1 MSRRTQFDN
10 VSTLSGHAKVEKAK
24 NMIET
29 ARREFKIA
37 FNMYRKN
44 PSKENRELL
53 DETRNHLLEIYDEF
67 KVDVIF
73 SWLNSPEMY
82 RHNLRSRVV

>member
-1 MSRRTQFDN
+1 MRRRSQFNN
-10 VSTLSGHAKVEKAK
+10 VPTFSGHAKVEKAK

-29 ARREFKIA
+29 ARGEFKVALNI
-37 FNMYRKN
+37 YRKN
-44 PSKENRELL
+44 PSKENQELL
-53 DETRNHLLEIYDEF
+53 DQTRKHLLEVYDEF

-73 SWLNSPEMY
+73 SWLDSPDMY

>member
-1 MSRRTQFDN
+1 MSRRSQLDN
-10 VSTLSGHAKVEKAK
+10 VPTLSGHAKIEKAK

-44 PSKENRELL
+44 PSKENQELL
-53 DETRNHLLEIYDEF
+53 DQTRNHLLEVYDEF